1 MNGGFSMKITFLG
14 AARTVT
20 GSCYLI
26 ELGTHKILVDCGMFQ
41 GSKLIKAFNEKDF
54 LFNPADIEAVVLT
67 HAHVDHSGLLP
78 KLVKEGFKGIIHA
91 TKSTQEL
98 CSILLPDSAH
108 IQEGD
113 AEFANRKGMRAGKK
127 FVEPLFTVDDAVRT
141 LKYFRIHNFGQ
152 VFDVIPGIS
161 VKFKVAGHIL
171 GSAFVEMTIKENGQ
185 KTQLIFTG
193 DIGQPNQPIIEDPA
207 TVADADFVITESTY
221 GDRLHEV
228 YDKEAELAKII
239 NDTVEKGGNVVIPAF
254 AVGRTQVLLYYFQ
267 KLQAEGKIP
276 EIPIYVDS
284 PMANKATQITM
295 TNPAEYDEEARAL
308 YEMQGRRLVDM
319 HNLRFTAT
327 PQESVAINDTPGS
340 KIILSASGMADAGR
354 ILHHLKHN
362 LWRSDCAVIFAGYQA
377 DGSMGRQIIDGA
389 KKVKIMGETISVNA
403 TIYNMKGFSAH
414 ADKEQLLTWFSGMKN
429 VPKAFFVTHGELDAS
444 MTLAD
449 ELGRR
454 LGTAAYIPHFGDC
467 VEIHGTGWQI
477 HESDIVT
484 VEPAALELRA
494 YMRNIERD
502 YLQQRTKIEQIVSR
516 DAAKAAQIR
525 KKIEKLRKHM
535 DDLLK
540 DL

>member
-1 MNGGFSMKITFLG
+1 MKITFLG

-26 ELGTHKILVDCGMFQ
+26 ELGKYKVLVDCGMFQ
-41 GSKLIKAFNEKDF
+41 GSKLVKAFNEKDF
-54 LFNPADIEAVVLT
+54 LFNPGEIDAVILT

-78 KLVKEGFKGIIHA
+78 KLVKEGFAKTIHS

-108 IQEGD
+108 IQESD

-127 FVEPLFTVDDAVRT
+127 FIEPLFTVDDAVRT
-141 LKYFRIHNFGQ
+141 LKHFRIHDFGKEFE
-152 VFDVIPGIS
+152 VVPGINA
-161 VKFKVAGHIL
+161 KFKVAGHIL
-171 GSAFVEMTIKENGQ
+171 GSAFVEIIITENNK
-185 KTQLIFTG
+185 KTQLLFTG

-221 GDRLHEV
+221 GNRIHEV
-228 YDKEAELAKII
+228 YDKEAELAKIV
-239 NDTVEKGGNVVIPAF
+239 NDTVAKGGNVVIPAF

-276 EIPIYVDS
+276 ELPIYVDS

-319 HNLRFTAT
+319 HNLHFTAT
-327 PQESVAINDTPGS
+327 PQESVAINDMPGS
-340 KIILSASGMADAGR
+340 KIIMSASGMADAGR

-362 LWRSDCAVIFAGYQA
+362 LWRKECAIVFAGYQA
-377 DGSMGRQIIDGA
+377 DGSMGRQIIDGI

-414 ADKEQLLTWFSGMKN
+414 ADKEQLLNWFSGMKN
-429 VPKAFFVTHGELDAS
+429 VPKAFFVTHGELDAA

-449 ELGRR
+449 SLERN

-467 VEIHGTGWQI
+467 VEINGTGWQV
-477 HESDIVT
+477 HESDIVS

-494 YMRNIERD
+494 YLHNIERD
-502 YLQQRTKIEQIVSR
+502 YLQQRTKIEQVVSR
-516 DAAKAAQIR
+516 DASKAIQIR
-525 KKIEKLRKHM
+525 KKMDKLRKYM
-535 DDLLK
+535 EDLLK
-540 DL
+540 DI